1 MWGGRI
7 RSRVLTSLAFHRS
20 RRLRFRQVFDKGLGN
35 PKVKASRLI
44 TKWKWR
50 GAEETPEGQ
59 PQIIATQ
66 VLNNYL
72 TPMSSSDQSSMD
84 QLAFTNLSDPAS
96 VFKYKMVFFKVG

>member
-1 MWGGRI
+1 MKYL
-7 RSRVLTSLAFHRS
+7 V
-20 RRLRFRQVFDKGLGN
+20 
-35 PKVKASRLI
+35 
-44 TKWKWR
+44 
-50 GAEETPEGQ
+50 AEEEEKRYSNEEEYLAAPEGQ

-96 VFKYKMVFFKVG
+96 VFKYKMGFFKVG